1 MRSNS
6 GLLSQPVGPWRSVLL
21 LLQGVVFGFVN
32 AVRWLL
38 FVSWRP
44 RPEQVRCMRT

>member
-6 GLLSQPVGPWRSVLL
+6 GLLSQPVGPGRSVLL
-21 LLQGVVFGFVN
+21 LLQGGVFAVVN

-44 RPEQVRCMRT
+44 RPEQVRRMRT